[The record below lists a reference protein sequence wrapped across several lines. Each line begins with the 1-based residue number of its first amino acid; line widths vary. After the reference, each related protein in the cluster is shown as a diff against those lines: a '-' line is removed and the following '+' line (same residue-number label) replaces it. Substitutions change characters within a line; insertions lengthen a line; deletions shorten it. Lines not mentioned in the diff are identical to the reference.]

1 MCPRNAQECLSS
13 LLLGLI
19 YKFSIYVNKLINL
32 LAERASTN
40 TRDSFSNKKPLAK
53 TVTITSQMVAV
64 YDVVEIA
71 GISHGMISKTLAYDL
86 NRNHTMRCRSRD
98 ISHDVRCRG
107 RDISLLRRDVTEA
120 KKRNRADFYD
130 FCPVIFTF
138 SDQYSRRQSRSRHS
152 AASNSQ

>member
-1 MCPRNAQECLSS
+1 
-13 LLLGLI
+13 
-19 YKFSIYVNKLINL
+19 
-32 LAERASTN
+32 
-40 TRDSFSNKKPLAK
+40 
-53 TVTITSQMVAV
+53 MVAV

-120 KKRNRADFYD
+120 EKRNHADFCD
-130 FCPVIFTF
+130 FCPEIFTF
-138 SDQYSRRQSRSRHS
+138 SDHCLFVILGASHAHNTRQLLGSQSFTVSRGPTSGRIVLFVQRPAALKAQGCRAPPRATPRRAHSRLSFLG
-152 AASNSQ
+152 